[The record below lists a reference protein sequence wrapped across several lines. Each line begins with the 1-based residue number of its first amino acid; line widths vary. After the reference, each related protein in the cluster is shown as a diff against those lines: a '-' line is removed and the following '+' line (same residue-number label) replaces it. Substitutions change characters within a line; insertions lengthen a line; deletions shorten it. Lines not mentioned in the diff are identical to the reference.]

1 MERDEF
7 IKSLGLGLA
16 LVCTGTCFQACKK
29 GGDDD
34 TGEPDPNPPGGG
46 GGGNKPSID
55 ISTKITNVGD
65 SAVVNGVL
73 FIRIAAGNQVSSF
86 AATESICPHQG
97 GNLIW
102 KSSEQRIQCQT
113 HFSEYN
119 SSGAVL
125 SGPQDGG
132 STRALKI
139 YALTLNGSTLTAA
152 V

>member
-7 IKSLGLGLA
+7 IRSLGLGLA

-29 GGDDD
+29 GGNDD
-34 TGEPDPNPPGGG
+34 TGEPGPNPPGGG
-46 GGGNKPSID
+46 DNKSSID

-65 SAVVNGVL
+65 STAVNGVL

-86 AATESICPHQG
+86 AATEAVCPHQG
-97 GNLIW
+97 GNLVW
-102 KSSEQRIQCQT
+102 KSGEQRIQCQT
-113 HFSEYN
+113 HFSEYS

-125 SGPQDGG
+125 SQPQGG
-132 STRALKI
+132 GATRALKV
-139 YALTLNGSTLTAA
+139 YALTLNGNTLTAA